1 MGKSRRKSIKS
12 IKVKVYVFCYTLY
25 RLLPLQTFDLISM
38 SKLIEVKNLK
48 KQYQNDDVITKILH
62 GITFDIEK
70 GEFVSIMGP
79 SGSGKSTLM
88 HILGFLDTLSEGS
101 FFFEGND
108 VGTLSG
114 DQLAYMRGR
123 KIGFVFQAFNLLNRS
138 TTLENVMLPL
148 LYTDVPKK
156 ERVRR
161 ATELLEQVGLGHRL
175 NYTPGKLSGG
185 EKQRVAIA
193 RALVNNPEV
202 IFADEPTGNLD
213 SKSGQQVMKILQEL
227 NDAGHSIILVTHE
240 KYTAEHAKR
249 IIRLKD
255 GLIES
260 DRAVVQRQRAT
271 ESNDLMK

>member
-1 MGKSRRKSIKS
+1 
-12 IKVKVYVFCYTLY
+12 
-25 RLLPLQTFDLISM
+25 M

-48 KQYQNDDVITKILH
+48 KQYENEEVVTKILH
-62 GITFDIEK
+62 GVTFDIDK

-88 HILGFLDTLSEGS
+88 HILGFLDTLSEGT
-101 FFFEGND
+101 FFFEGQD
-108 VGTLSG
+108 VSMLRD
-114 DQLAYMRGR
+114 DQLAIMRSK

-156 ERVRR
+156 ERIQR
-161 ATELLEQVGLGHRL
+161 ATELLNQVGLGHRL
-175 NYTPGKLSGG
+175 EYSPNKLSGG

-213 SKSGQQVMKILQEL
+213 SKSGLQVMKILQDL
-227 NDAGHSIILVTHE
+227 NEKGHSIILVTHE

-255 GLIES
+255 GVIEY
-260 DRAVVQRQRAT
+260 DKEVEQRQLAGENVT
-271 ESNDLMK
+271 LMK